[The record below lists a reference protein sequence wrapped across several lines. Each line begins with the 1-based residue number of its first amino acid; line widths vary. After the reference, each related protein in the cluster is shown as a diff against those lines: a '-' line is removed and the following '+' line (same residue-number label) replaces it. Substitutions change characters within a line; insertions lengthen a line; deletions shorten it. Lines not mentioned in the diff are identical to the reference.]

1 MDDKTLYI
9 KNMVCDR
16 CIRTVKDELTKIGL
30 EVNDVKLGVV
40 NLNKE
45 PSEEKKNEA
54 EKVLQENGFE
64 LIRDKHTVLVEKVKA
79 AIVNH
84 VHHSEDSLAH
94 ENLSEYLAHEF
105 DLSYKHLSSL
115 FSEHENITIEK
126 YYIYQKIER
135 AKELLEYGEL
145 NLSEIAY
152 KLGYSSVQHFS
163 TQFKKITGI
172 TPSQYN
178 RQSDIGRVSLD
189 SI

>member
-1 MDDKTLYI
+1 MSEYNLYI

-16 CIRTVKDELTKIGL
+16 CIRTVRDELTKLGM
-30 EVNDVKLGVV
+30 DVKDVQLGIVR
-40 NLNKE
+40 LGQA
-45 PSEEKKNEA
+45 PSEKQQDEA
-54 EKVLQENGFE
+54 EKVLRENGFE
-64 LIRDKHTVLVEKVKA
+64 LLRNKHTVLAEKIKA
-79 AIVNH
+79 AVVTL
-84 VHHSEDSLAH
+84 VHYTEESLAK
-94 ENLSEYLAHEF
+94 ENLSEYLSHKF

-115 FSEHENITIEK
+115 FSEHENMTIEK

-135 AKELLEYGEL
+135 AKELLEYGEM

-172 TPSQYN
+172 TPSQYT
-178 RQSDIGRVSLD
+178 RQSDIGRVPLD